1 VPASGKQAVDTAPS
15 ALATATSPQWPN
27 LTVEVLGL
35 QRPAPGVLEVK
46 LAVVNALA
54 PAGATFDL
62 RAAFA
67 AEESEAGTLSGVY
80 LMDADA
86 HRKYFVLR
94 DDEGRPQCSVG
105 LGSLDPGGRI
115 DLFVR
120 FIAPGSDAQAVT
132 VHLPGFA
139 PAGPVPLGGP

>member
-1 VPASGKQAVDTAPS
+1 MDPASP

-27 LTVEVLGL
+27 LTVEVIEL
-35 QRPAPGVLEVK
+35 QRPAPGVLEVR
-46 LAVVNALA
+46 LALVNSPA
-54 PAGATFDL
+54 PAGAAFDL

-67 AEESEAGTLSGVY
+67 ADESEAGTLSGVY
-80 LMDADA
+80 LMAADA
-86 HRKYFVLR
+86 NRKHFVLR

-105 LGSLDPGGRI
+105 LGNLGPGGRI
-115 DLFVR
+115 DLFAR
-120 FIAPGSDAQAVT
+120 FIAPASDVQAVT